1 MPRISYGAFSFSL
14 GGNAMEVIK
23 RASLVDGTT
32 TYTYTYSAT
41 EADFLMLIIF
51 PELLPG
57 GIE

>member
-1 MPRISYGAFSFSL
+1 
-14 GGNAMEVIK
+14 MEVIK